1 MPEHSTTVRNVA
13 ALAVARVGR
22 VEATGDPLLPFRLV
36 DEQGAGIPAVT
47 EFLHHML
54 ADDASPASLR
64 SYAYE
69 LLAWFRFLGAVMVPW
84 DLAGRVEA
92 RDFALWLKTVK
103 KPARERRPDAPA
115 PGSVNPVTGKA
126 APGDNY
132 AARTRRHARAVI
144 RSFYEYHREMHGR
157 PLVNPF
163 PQAKGAEE
171 GQLNAHHNPMQPF
184 RRPSRRAAY
193 QPKEPRPAPR
203 SIPDQ
208 AFNDLFAGLAC
219 NRDRALIA
227 FYISTGARASELLG
241 VAQGLVA
248 PEEQTIGVVRK
259 GSRALQHLPASADA
273 FVWLRLYQQE
283 MHGLVP
289 RGPGEPLWWTLR
301 RPLAPL
307 TYDAARMTF
316 TRVNG
321 RRWRILKLPTP
332 AGTRAAAGLHSV
344 SCPRSSVCIAIGA
357 ADEEQLGEEWNGTA
371 WRMIGAQGEPGRDV
385 HPNLLGISC
394 WQARRCMAVGSYFGV
409 SEVVHVL
416 AEEWNGRIWRLLPA
430 GRGS

>member
-1 MPEHSTTVRNVA
+1 MPENSTTVRDVA
-13 ALAVARVGR
+13 GLAVARVGR
-22 VEATGDPLLPFRLV
+22 VEETSDPLLPFRLV
-36 DEQGAGIPAVT
+36 DEQGAEIAAVT

-69 LLAWFRFLGAVMVPW
+69 LLAWFRFLDAVMVPW
-84 DLAGRVEA
+84 DLAGRAEA
-92 RDFALWLKTVK
+92 RDFALWLKTAR
-103 KPARERRPDAPA
+103 KPARPRRPGAPA

-126 APGDNY
+126 ALGENY

-163 PQAKGAEE
+163 PQAKGA
-171 GQLNAHHNPMQPF
+171 
-184 RRPSRRAAY
+184 RRDSSMPITIPCSRFAGRHAERVPAERAQA
-193 QPKEPRPAPR
+193 APR

-241 VAQGLVA
+241 ARQGLVA
-248 PEEQTIGVVRK
+248 PEEQTIGVIRK

-283 MHGLVP
+283 MLGLVP
-289 RGPGEPLWWTLR
+289 RGPEEPVWWTLR
-301 RPLAPL
+301 RPFRPL
-307 TYDAARMTF
+307 TYDAARMVF
-316 TRVNG
+316 TRVNRMLG
-321 RRWRILKLPTP
+321 ANWTLHDLRHSAAKRMVRDPHLTLADVQWVLGHAHLTTTEIYTAP
-332 AGTRAAAGLHSV
+332 APDEV
-344 SCPRSSVCIAIGA
+344 IA
-357 ADEEQLGEEWNGTA
+357 
-371 WRMIGAQGEPGRDV
+371 
-385 HPNLLGISC
+385 
-394 WQARRCMAVGSYFGV
+394 
-409 SEVVHVL
+409 HVL
-416 AEEWNGRIWRLLPA
+416 AHHERQRTGQARPPA
-430 GRGS
+430 PPAPGYRPEVLAALFGTSAASGEIR

>member
-1 MPEHSTTVRNVA
+1 MPEHGTTIRDVG
-13 ALAVARVGR
+13 ALAVARNGR
-22 VEATGDPLLPFRLV
+22 VEETGDPLAPFRLV
-36 DEQGAGIPAVT
+36 DEQGAEVPAVA

-69 LLAWFRFLGAVMVPW
+69 LLAWSRFLAAAGVAW
-84 DLAGRVEA
+84 DLAGRAEA
-92 RDFALWLKTVK
+92 RDFALWLKTVR
-103 KPARERRPDAPA
+103 KPARQRRPDAPA

-126 APGDNY
+126 APGENY

-163 PQAKGAEE
+163 PQAKGAED

-184 RRPSRRAAY
+184 RQPTRRAAY

-241 VAQGLVA
+241 ARRGLVA
-248 PEEQTIGVVRK
+248 PEEQTIGVIRK

-283 MHGLVP
+283 MLDLAP
-289 RGPGEPLWWTLR
+289 LGPEEAVWWTLR
-301 RPLAPL
+301 RPFRPL
-307 TYDAARMTF
+307 TYDAARMVF
-316 TRVNG
+316 TRVN
-321 RRWRILKLPTP
+321 R
-332 AGTRAAAGLHSV
+332 
-344 SCPRSSVCIAIGA
+344 
-357 ADEEQLGEEWNGTA
+357 
-371 WRMIGAQGEPGRDV
+371 
-385 HPNLLGISC
+385 LLGANWTLHDLRHSAAKRMVRDPHLTLADVQWVLGHAHITTTEIYTAPA
-394 WQARRCMAVGSYFGV
+394 QD
-409 SEVVHVL
+409 EVIAHVL
-416 AEEWNGRIWRLLPA
+416 AHHERQRTGQARPPA
-430 GRGS
+430 PPAPGYRPEVLAALFGSSEPGGEHL

>member
-1 MPEHSTTVRNVA
+1 MPEQSITVRDVA
-13 ALAVARVGR
+13 ALAVARAGR
-22 VEATGDPLLPFRLV
+22 VEETGDPLLPFRLV
-36 DEQGAGIPAVT
+36 DGQGAEVPAVA

-54 ADDASPASLR
+54 AEDASPASLR

-69 LLAWFRFLGAVMVPW
+69 LLAWFRFLDAVEVGW
-84 DLAGRVEA
+84 DFAGRAEA
-92 RDFALWLKTVK
+92 RDFALWLKTVR
-103 KPARERRPDAPA
+103 KPVRQRRPDAAA
-115 PGSVNPVTGKA
+115 PGSVNPVTGKTT
-126 APGDNY
+126 PGENY

-163 PQAKGAEE
+163 PQARGAED

-184 RRPSRRAAY
+184 RRPSRRAQY
-193 QPKEPRPAPR
+193 QPKEPKPAPR

-219 NRDRALIA
+219 NRDRALIS
-227 FYISTGARASELLG
+227 FYISTGARACELLG
-241 VAQGLVA
+241 VPQGLVA

-289 RGPGEPLWWTLR
+289 KGPGEPLWWTLR
-301 RPLAPL
+301 RPFAPL

-316 TRVNG
+316 TRVNRMLG
-321 RRWRILKLPTP
+321 ANWTLHDLRHSAAKRMVRDPHLTLADVILSFRVSQSHDLRHRVADTVMD
-332 AGTRAAAGLHSV
+332 AMAAA
-344 SCPRSSVCIAIGA
+344 
-357 ADEEQLGEEWNGTA
+357 
-371 WRMIGAQGEPGRDV
+371 
-385 HPNLLGISC
+385 
-394 WQARRCMAVGSYFGV
+394 
-409 SEVVHVL
+409 
-416 AEEWNGRIWRLLPA
+416 
-430 GRGS
+430 

>member
-1 MPEHSTTVRNVA
+1 MPEHSTTIRDVA
-13 ALAVARVGR
+13 VLAVARAGR
-22 VEATGDPLLPFRLV
+22 VEETGDPLAPFRLV
-36 DEQGAGIPAVT
+36 DEQGAEVPAVT

-69 LLAWFRFLGAVMVPW
+69 LLAWVRFLDAVGVAW
-84 DLAGRVEA
+84 DLAGRAEA
-92 RDFALWLKTVK
+92 RDFALWLKTVR
-103 KPARERRPDAPA
+103 KPARLRRPGAPA

-126 APGDNY
+126 TPGENY

-163 PQAKGAEE
+163 PQAKGAED
-171 GQLNAHHNPMQPF
+171 GQLNAHHNPMLPF
-184 RRPSRRAAY
+184 RQPARRAAY
-193 QPKEPRPAPR
+193 QPKEPKPAPR

-241 VAQGLVA
+241 ARQGLVA
-248 PEEQTIGVVRK
+248 PEEQTIGVIRK

-283 MHGLVP
+283 MLGVVP
-289 RGPGEPLWWTLR
+289 RGLEEPVWWTLR
-301 RPLAPL
+301 RPFRPL
-307 TYDAARMTF
+307 TYDAARMVF
-316 TRVNG
+316 TRVN
-321 RRWRILKLPTP
+321 R
-332 AGTRAAAGLHSV
+332 
-344 SCPRSSVCIAIGA
+344 
-357 ADEEQLGEEWNGTA
+357 
-371 WRMIGAQGEPGRDV
+371 
-385 HPNLLGISC
+385 LLGANWTLHDLRHSAAKRMVRDPHLTLADVQWVLGHAHITTTEIYTAPAQDEVIGRVLAHHERQRAG
-394 WQARRCMAVGSYFGV
+394 QARPPAPPAPGYRP
-409 SEVVHVL
+409 EVL
-416 AEEWNGRIWRLLPA
+416 AALFGTSAPDGENH
-430 GRGS
+430 